1 MERNDNSPET
11 KSKVMEDFVINDRIQ
26 NGIHEETMK
35 YKKTQKD
42 SSKNSGINLM
52 NRRDTLP
59 KRLKL

>member
-1 MERNDNSPET
+1 
-11 KSKVMEDFVINDRIQ
+11 MEDFVINDRIQ